1 MQSEARRSKLLV
13 RFITAFALMLLGRH
27 ASADVIANHGGPIL
41 GGAGNPFTIYPYY
54 YGSGWGS
61 ATSSSVV
68 NEQLFLTNVASFIS
82 GKYVPP
88 GINTFLHQYG
98 VVSTA
103 SVAAPVVNAAPTPT
117 TLSNQDILN
126 AIGAA
131 QNAAPPT
138 LPHYASNVLILIMLA
153 SGFSPCT
160 SCDSIV
166 WWGYHRAA
174 AANEY
179 YAVTFADAG
188 CSSGTPSCF
197 SLVTS
202 HEIFE
207 STTDP
212 GFSVSYAWDNF
223 GPPNIELCD
232 NAPDNG
238 FSYMGSTFPG
248 CYDNSLSGNPTTTGY
263 DPPTAFEPISFIMAD
278 TSPLY

>member
-1 MQSEARRSKLLV
+1 LSKFLARFLV
-13 RFITAFALMLLGRH
+13 VLVLVVIGRP

-54 YGSGWGS
+54 YGRGWGG
-61 ATSSSVV
+61 ATSLAVV
-68 NEQLFLTNVASFIS
+68 DEQLFLTNLASYIS
-82 GKYVPP
+82 GKYLPP
-88 GINTFLHQYG
+88 GVNTFLRQYG

-103 SVAAPVVNAAPTPT
+103 SVASPVVNVTPTAT

-126 AIGAA
+126 AISAA
-131 QNAAPPT
+131 QNANPPT
-138 LPHYASNVLILIMLA
+138 LPHYAANVLILVMPA

-174 AANEY
+174 GANQNY
-179 YAVTFADAG
+179 SVTFADSAG
-188 CSSGTPSCF
+188 CSSGTPLCF

-202 HEIFE
+202 HEVFE

-223 GPPNIELCD
+223 GPPNVELCD
-232 NAPDNG
+232 DAPDNG
-238 FSYMGSTFPG
+238 FSYMGSAFPG

-263 DPPTAFEPISFIMAD
+263 DPPTAFEPVSFIVPI
-278 TSPLY
+278 TSCLY